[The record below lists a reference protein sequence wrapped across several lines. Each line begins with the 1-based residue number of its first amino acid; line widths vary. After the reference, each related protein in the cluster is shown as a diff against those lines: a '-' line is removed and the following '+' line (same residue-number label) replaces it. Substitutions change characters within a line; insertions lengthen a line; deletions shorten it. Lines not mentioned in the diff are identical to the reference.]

1 MSFFGCRNG
10 AFWWDVNVREDVEDV
25 VVVVDGDD
33 DTVDVVEEEAKLL
46 VVNC

>member
-10 AFWWDVNVREDVEDV
+10 AFWWDVKVRDDEDV
-25 VVVVDGDD
+25 VDVVDGD
-33 DTVDVVEEEAKLL
+33 DTVDVVEEEEEAKML